1 VTTMSEDDF
10 KASVSRL
17 ERAIEYVEKTL
28 EGQALEASRS
38 LVRAILEV
46 HKQALTALL
55 AQRVAADAAITDA
68 LPASVQW
75 LFALHELNPVPLE
88 ARVKRALAQTLGAF
102 PDAAAE
108 LVDVAGERVRVRLA
122 GGPARANELFAR
134 AFESTLLEL
143 APECQLEIEGLPD
156 SPAKAPEIVPVARL
170 LRRREESLA

>member
-1 VTTMSEDDF
+1 MSDDDF
-10 KASVSRL
+10 KACVARL
-17 ERAIEYVEKTL
+17 EHAIEYVEKTL

-46 HKQALTALL
+46 HKKALTALL
-55 AQRVAADAAITDA
+55 ARDSAEQAARADA

-88 ARVKRALAQTLGAF
+88 VRVKAALAQTLAAF

-108 LVDVAGERVRVRLA
+108 LLDVSGERARVRLES
-122 GGPARANELFAR
+122 GPARANELFAR

-143 APECQLEIEGLPD
+143 APECQLEIQGL
-156 SPAKAPEIVPVARL
+156 SAPVTTTPELVPVTRL